1 MAEGE
6 DMATTT
12 LGVREPVAD
21 DSRTDILLAA
31 ADCFMERG
39 YAATSV
45 DDVARR
51 LGATKGRIY
60 HHFPSKAD
68 LFTGVFRHGMDRI
81 YAAVEPYRN
90 MPGPAVER
98 WKKIAFVH
106 TVRMMRSKTLA
117 RVVWEGVEMHLRG
130 ATTPEQRVVLADLV
144 QYRNGYSDIFR
155 RTISQ
160 ARDEGDFDFD
170 DVAITVQSMFMAL
183 NSPIFW
189 YVPRDGETEEHVTGI
204 AKQIVTF
211 AYRGLGGK
219 GELNL

>member
-1 MAEGE
+1 
-6 DMATTT
+6 
-12 LGVREPVAD
+12 
-21 DSRTDILLAA
+21 
-31 ADCFMERG
+31 MERG
-39 YAATSV
+39 YNATSV

-68 LFTGVFRHGMDRI
+68 LFAGVFQHGMDRI

-98 WKKIAFVH
+98 WKKLAFVH
-106 TVRMMRSKTLA
+106 TIRMMKSKTLA

-130 ATTPEQRVVLADLV
+130 ATTPAQRTVLAGLV
-144 QYRNGYSDIFR
+144 KYRNGYSDIFR
-155 RTISQ
+155 ETIAQ
-160 ARDEGDFDFD
+160 ARDEGDFRFEDA
-170 DVAITVQSMFMAL
+170 AITVQSMFMAL

-189 YVPRDGETEEHVTGI
+189 YVPRAGETDEDINNI
-204 AKQIVTF
+204 ARQIVAF

-219 GELNL
+219 GELTL